1 MRKRGGRRLE
11 NYHIT
16 VALKTIRPPL
26 KMISHSVRKKEKELE
41 AEKELIKKGKEDAKV
56 TRKNIDVNQEKNV
69 NQEKKEDEREK
80 DNHNVQFI
88 Q

>member
-1 MRKRGGRRLE
+1 MRKRGTQSWQ
-11 NYHIT
+11 NIHIT
-16 VALKTIRPPL
+16 FRAPLTIMKGL
-26 KMISHSVRKKEKELE
+26 TEISHSVRGKQKEVE

-80 DNHNVQFI
+80 DNQ
-88 Q
+88 

>member
-16 VALKTIRPPL
+16 VALKTLNPRL
-26 KMISHSVRKKEKELE
+26 KRISHSVKKEEVV

-80 DNHNVQFI
+80 DNQ
-88 Q
+88 